1 MMTTHAYI
9 KPYSGR
15 VRYYVQSST
24 NVQMRAAGPGRP
36 RSGEKTDGWARVRLF
51 TVECL
56 VEQTPV
62 KVAHNSF
69 DHESIKR
76 NLILP
81 LPAPLSWPLCIGA
94 FM

>member
-1 MMTTHAYI
+1 MTTHAHI

-36 RSGEKTDGWARVRLF
+36 RSGEKTDGWARVRLLSVWWSRRRSKWLT
-51 TVECL
+51 TVL
-56 VEQTPV
+56 TT
-62 KVAHNSF
+62 
-69 DHESIKR
+69 IKR